1 MNLNI
6 IYQDDTIVVIDKPAG
21 LLVHRSMLDKHETQF
36 ALQLVRDQINQH
48 VFPVHRLDRP
58 TSGILIFALSPEIAR
73 LLGEQFSTQQIYKRY
88 IAIVRGHAPEEGDID
103 YALKEQ
109 LDKIA
114 DKKAKQDKEAQEAFT
129 SYRRLQTFELPFAV
143 SRYPSAR
150 YSLMALEPKTGRK
163 HQLRRHLGHINH
175 PIVGDTTHGD
185 GKHNQFLK
193 QQYGF
198 SGLALTCQTMEI
210 MHPITLQ
217 KISFNCEPAAHITE
231 LLAHWGLSD
240 ELLAQTISYS
250 KTEEKQIN
258 E

>member
-6 IYQDDTIVVIDKPAG
+6 IYQDEYLVAIDKPSG

-58 TSGILIFALSPEIAR
+58 TSGVLVFALSPEIAR
-73 LLGEQFSTQQIYKRY
+73 LLGEQFSSQQILKRY
-88 IAIVRGHAPEEGDID
+88 ITIVRGHAPEAGEID

-114 DKKAKQDKEAQEAFT
+114 DKKAKQDKEAQQAFT
-129 SYRRLQTFELPFAV
+129 TFKRLHTFELPFAV

-150 YSLMALEPKTGRK
+150 YSLLSVEPKTGRK
-163 HQLRRHLGHINH
+163 HQIRRHLGHINH

-193 QQYGF
+193 LQYGF
-198 SGLALTCQTMEI
+198 SGLALSCQM
-210 MHPITLQ
+210 MQFKHPIHQSNLTL
-217 KISFNCEPAAHITE
+217 KCEPGEHITR
-231 LLAHWGLSD
+231 LLLNWGLEQANLQMMMTKLMNGEKPND
-240 ELLAQTISYS
+240 E
-250 KTEEKQIN
+250 
-258 E
+258 

>member
-1 MNLNI
+1 MTIDI
-6 IYQDDTIVVIDKPAG
+6 IYQDEYIVVIDKPAG

-58 TSGILIFALSPEIAR
+58 TSGILVFALSPEVAR
-73 LLGEQFSTQQIYKRY
+73 LLGEQFSSQQILKRY
-88 IAIVRGHAPEEGDID
+88 IAIVRGHTAEAGEID

-114 DKKAKQDKEAQEAFT
+114 DKKAKQDKEAQQAFT
-129 SYRRLQTFELPFAV
+129 RYRRLATFDLPFAV

-150 YSLMALEPKTGRK
+150 YSLVAVEPKTGRK
-163 HQLRRHLGHINH
+163 HQLRRHLAHINH

-185 GKHNQFLK
+185 GKHNQFLR
-193 QQYGF
+193 QQFGF
-198 SGLALTCQTMEI
+198 SGLALSCCMMQFKHPVNQTVLSLNCQAPE
-210 MHPITLQ
+210 
-217 KISFNCEPAAHITE
+217 HITQ
-231 LLAHWGLSD
+231 LLCSWGIDLSH
-240 ELLAQTISYS
+240 LNIMMTNKIN
-250 KTEEKQIN
+250 EEKQSD